1 MVFNNRVTVFW
12 MNSVS
17 IPTNPTTVTI
27 PISISY
33 FIAQSATVGSGLAV
47 CGAYSSSSTRVVIYS
62 SPINGSLNPNWR
74 QNIFGI
80 GY

>member
-1 MVFNNRVTVFW
+1 
-12 MNSVS
+12 MNLVS

-33 FIAQSATVGSGLAV
+33 FIAQSAAIGSGLAV
-47 CGAYSSSSTRVVIYS
+47 CSAYGRSSTQVVIYS
-62 SPINGSLNPNWR
+62 SPINGSLNPNWK